1 MAHVK
6 SQSDRDE
13 QSLVIATVLAVFVGT
28 LLIGATLGAIG
39 DRLGLWGGDAALD
52 VAIAAAAVAGA
63 LYGNRHQLRPTHR
76 GRGGASPSSGQD
88 AHDGARRSC
97 RN

>member
-39 DRLGLWGGDAALD
+39 ERLGLWGGDAALD
-52 VAIAAAAVAGA
+52 VAITAAAVAAA
-63 LYGNRHQLRPTHR
+63 LYGNRHRLR
-76 GRGGASPSSGQD
+76 S
-88 AHDGARRSC
+88 RRS
-97 RN
+97 